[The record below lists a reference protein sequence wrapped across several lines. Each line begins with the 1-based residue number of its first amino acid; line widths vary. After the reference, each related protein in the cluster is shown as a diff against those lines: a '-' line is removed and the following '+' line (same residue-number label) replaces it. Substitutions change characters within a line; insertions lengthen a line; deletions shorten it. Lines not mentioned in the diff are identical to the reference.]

1 MENRTVSQR
10 KSLVSDEKSLSHRRQ
25 CHLLSINRSSLYYKL
40 IGENEENLSVM
51 RLMDEIHMEDPSYG
65 VLRMQDALA
74 EHGLVVNH
82 KRVRRL
88 MRKMCINALYPKR
101 NLSKLGKAKY
111 IHPYLL
117 RNLKIIRP
125 NQVWAI
131 DISYIPMKKGFMYLT
146 AVIDLYS
153 RYLVGWQLSNSLEAE
168 TQTELINELVKIYGK
183 PEIINSDQGSQYTSE
198 QWVSCLREH
207 QISISMDG
215 KGRATDN
222 AFIERFFRSI
232 KYDYI
237 YLNPAG
243 SGIELYQGI
252 KNYVNKYNNRKHQGI
267 KRQKPINLYTFEN
280 QLQLKS
286 A

>member
-10 KSLVSDEKSLSHRRQ
+10 KSLVSDEQNLSHRKQ
-25 CHLLSINRSSLYYKL
+25 CELLGINRSSLYYNP
-40 IGENEENLSVM
+40 IGESKENLSVM
-51 RLMDEIHMEDPSYG
+51 RLMDEIHMEEPSYG
-65 VLRMQDALA
+65 VLRMQDELA

-117 RNLKIIRP
+117 RDLKVKRP

-131 DISYIPMKKGFMYLT
+131 DISYIPMEKGFMYLT

-168 TQTELINELVKIYGK
+168 TQTELINELVETYGK

-198 QWVSCLREH
+198 QWVGCLKEH
-207 QISISMDG
+207 QIKISMDG

-237 YLNPAG
+237 YLSPAG

-252 KNYVNKYNNRKHQGI
+252 KKYVKKYNNRKHQGI
-267 KRQKPINLYTFEN
+267 KRQKPINLYTFEK
-280 QLQLKS
+280 QVQLKS